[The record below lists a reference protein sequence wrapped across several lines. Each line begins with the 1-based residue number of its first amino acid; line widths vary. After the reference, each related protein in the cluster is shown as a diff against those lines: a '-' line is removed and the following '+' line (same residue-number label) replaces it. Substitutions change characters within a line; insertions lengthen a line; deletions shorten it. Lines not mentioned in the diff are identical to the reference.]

1 MKVGRP
7 LSEILEGEIQ
17 RGISADFNDAFIVT
31 EETRSQEQIEPDV
44 CLPVVTGRN
53 AARYS
58 LSWTSDYVLYLTR
71 DDDID
76 QYPRARTHLQSFQN
90 HITCNEVKSGR
101 HPWYALHR
109 PRDRRLFTPPKLV
122 GLTTTD
128 RLSLALDING
138 YFAMD
143 ALYVF
148 HIRNDVSAMFLI
160 ALLNSKLLTFIYRY
174 LAQEEGRVL
183 PQVKAENLYPLP
195 IRRVVRSATL
205 DDRERLLEKGKETY
219 EGFLSSGDKEYIL
232 RFVKQELDRKPQ
244 RDDGLHDLIAFL
256 GERMMNMNAG
266 KHEEV
271 QGFLSWLERS
281 IGTKVDNLNNKTR
294 IRAYHENDLQALL
307 SILRTNQRR
316 LGAGVNV
323 SGRNFQE
330 ELEREFT
337 ASMQKLEPLK
347 ANIEATDNLID
358 EIVFRLY
365 GLTDEEISL
374 VKGQSDPES
383 AG

>member
-1 MKVGRP
+1 M
-7 LSEILEGEIQ
+7 
-17 RGISADFNDAFIVT
+17 
-31 EETRSQEQIEPDV
+31 
-44 CLPVVTGRN
+44 
-53 AARYS
+53 
-58 LSWTSDYVLYLTR
+58 
-71 DDDID
+71 
-76 QYPRARTHLQSFQN
+76 
-90 HITCNEVKSGR
+90 
-101 HPWYALHR
+101 
-109 PRDRRLFTPPKLV
+109 
-122 GLTTTD
+122 
-128 RLSLALDING
+128 
-138 YFAMD
+138 
-143 ALYVF
+143 
-148 HIRNDVSAMFLI
+148 
-160 ALLNSKLLTFIYRY
+160 
-174 LAQEEGRVL
+174 AQEEGRVL

-256 GERMMNMNAG
+256 GEQMMNMNAR